1 MSIKQIELPSSCRE
15 ELCRMTLL
23 SRILS
28 LFGIC
33 CLLASEVFAHES
45 PVVDLRQL
53 TDRHGMIILQG
64 PWDFYWQKFV
74 DPFDGTAIPD
84 DRILAGIGWKKAD
97 SERSGQGY
105 ATYRLRIK
113 GFEFHENGYEITL
126 PYILSS
132 YRLTLHPEQDP
143 ARIIRHHLGEPGET
157 ADTTAPMTLSQT
169 LAFQPLGPDEVWIIN
184 IQMACFEHSNGGFR
198 AAPLVAPGKELSRR
212 WRRGMDSDLF
222 CVGILFIMFLYNL
235 MLFIRRPEDK
245 ASLLGAFAIL
255 SIALRAVATSNMLYY
270 LTDRPSKT
278 ILELNH
284 IFEYTT
290 LTGSGIL
297 FSYFLQLTFLPAAY
311 PRLLK
316 HVSILFSPLIIVT
329 LLFPADIY
337 SRFLPLYQISTAF
350 FIGLG
355 FWVVIRAW
363 LMRLD
368 GSLTVFLGGLCILAS
383 FIYDVLV
390 IYGVLPRPFTLQY
403 AATLYVF
410 LASETLAQQFAK
422 AFRTAER
429 LQKELKQEVFK
440 QTAEIKQI
448 MASIPQG
455 IFTMGARL
463 CIEGQYSQ
471 HLEFILQT
479 DDLEGREALPL
490 LFNHSNVNTE
500 QVSMLRSAL
509 LTSIGE
515 DLLVWEFNQ
524 HCLIHEFQVQNP
536 TLGLRIF
543 ELDWHPIANARA
555 TIDHVLVT
563 LRDVTDWRKLQEAN
577 RQREEELNLLLE
589 LVPIPEGRWRDF
601 VKQSHQL
608 LAKAENTGQLAP
620 TETSAH
626 RLAAIALHTLKGL
639 ARSVGCRHL
648 SMAVHEVEEGQR
660 TFAGNEDAPL
670 PTLMKSLADLR
681 QLLSRY
687 EALWVNK
694 LKRGQEN
701 TEHSDSQAALL
712 EELAYRRQQLTR
724 TSPISQHLPELLHT
738 LDSYIQQSL
747 YVSLFALLRETT
759 ESMAQ
764 LATELNRIPPDIR
777 LEGTDQWV
785 HRSVAKVLRMSLVH
799 LIRNALDHG
808 LESPSDRQKQGK
820 NPRGMIS
827 WRVSADARN
836 VCITFHDDGRG
847 LDIAALSRKA
857 NDLGYSQSD
866 LEAMPHGVTD
876 AMFISGLSSRDR
888 VSEVSGRGVGMDAL
902 RSMVEEIGGHVWA
915 QFMDAEETRDQC
927 RPFET
932 IIEIPSHLFLLMNE
946 IPRVSVGF

>member
-1 MSIKQIELPSSCRE
+1 M
-15 ELCRMTLL
+15 
-23 SRILS
+23 
-28 LFGIC
+28 
-33 CLLASEVFAHES
+33 
-45 PVVDLRQL
+45 
-53 TDRHGMIILQG
+53 
-64 PWDFYWQKFV
+64 
-74 DPFDGTAIPD
+74 
-84 DRILAGIGWKKAD
+84 LAGIGWKKAD
-97 SERSGQGY
+97 SEGSGQGY
-105 ATYRLRIK
+105 ATYRLRVK
-113 GFEFHENGYEITL
+113 GFEFHESGYQITL

-132 YRLTLHPEQDP
+132 YRLTLHPERDP
-143 ARIIRHHLGEPGET
+143 SRIIRHHLGEPGET
-157 ADTTAPMTLSQT
+157 ANTTAPMTLSQSV
-169 LAFQPLGPDEVWIIN
+169 AFQPLSPDEVWIIN
-184 IQMACFEHSNGGFR
+184 IQMASFEHSNGGFR
-198 AAPLVAPGKELSRR
+198 AAPLIAPGKELSRR
-212 WRRGMDSDLF
+212 WRLGMDSDIF

-245 ASLLGAFAIL
+245 ASLVGAFAIL

-278 ILELNH
+278 ILELIH
-284 IFEYTT
+284 IFEYIT

-316 HVSILFSPLIIVT
+316 YVSLLFSPLIIVT
-329 LLFPADIY
+329 LIFPMDVY
-337 SRFLPLYQISTAF
+337 TRFLPLYQISTAF

-363 LMRLD
+363 HMRLA

-383 FIYDVLV
+383 FIYDILV

-429 LQKELKQEVFK
+429 LQNELKQEVFN

-455 IFTMGARL
+455 IFTMGATL

-500 QVSMLRSAL
+500 QLSMLRSAL
-509 LTSIGE
+509 LTAIGE

-536 TLGLRIF
+536 KLGLRIL
-543 ELDWHPIANARA
+543 ELDWHPIASARG
-555 TIDHVLVT
+555 TIGHVLVT

-589 LVPIPEGRWRDF
+589 LVPIPEGRWQDF

-608 LAKAENTGQLAP
+608 LTKAENAGQQAP
-620 TETSAH
+620 TETSAL

-648 SMAVHEVEEGQR
+648 SMAVHEVEERQR
-660 TFAGNEDAPL
+660 SLADQDAPL
-670 PTLMKSLADLR
+670 PTLKNSVSKLR
-681 QLLSRY
+681 RLLSRY
-687 EALWVNK
+687 ETLWVDK
-694 LKRGQEN
+694 LKRGEKN
-701 TEHSDSQAALL
+701 VEYSESQTALL

-724 TSPISQHLPELLHT
+724 TSPASQSLPALLQT

-764 LATELNRIPPDIR
+764 LATELNRIPPDIH

-808 LESPSDRQKQGK
+808 LESPSDRQKMGK

-827 WRVSADARN
+827 WRVTASAKN

-847 LDIAALSRKA
+847 LDIAALARKA

-866 LEAMPHGVTD
+866 LESLPHGLTD
-876 AMFISGLSSRDR
+876 AIFISGLSSRDD

-902 RSMVEEIGGHVWA
+902 RSMIEEIGGHVWA
-915 QFMDAEETRDQC
+915 EFIDAKETKDPC
-927 RPFET
+927 RPFAT
-932 IIEIPSHLFLLMNE
+932 IIEIPSHLFLRMDE
-946 IPRVSVGF
+946 GPRVSIGF

>member
-1 MSIKQIELPSSCRE
+1 
-15 ELCRMTLL
+15 MTLL

-33 CLLASEVFAHES
+33 CLLASEVSAQEASVF
-45 PVVDLRQL
+45 DLRQL
-53 TDRHGMIILQG
+53 ADRHGMITLKG

-74 DPFDGTAIPD
+74 DPFDSTAIPD
-84 DRILAGIGWKKAD
+84 DRIPAGIGWKKAD
-97 SERSGQGY
+97 PERSGQGY

-126 PYILSS
+126 PYILSA
-132 YRLTLHPEQDP
+132 YRLTLYPEQDP
-143 ARIIRHHLGEPGET
+143 SRLISHHLGQPGET

-169 LAFQPLGPDEVWIIN
+169 LSFQPLAPDEVWIIN
-184 IQMACFEHSNGGFR
+184 IQIAGFEHSNGGFR
-198 AAPLVAPGKELSRR
+198 AAPLIAPGKELSRR

-270 LTDRPSKT
+270 LADRPSKT
-278 ILELNH
+278 ILEINH
-284 IFEYTT
+284 IFEYIT

-297 FSYFLQLTFLPAAY
+297 FSFFLQLTFLPAAY

-337 SRFLPLYQISTAF
+337 TRFLPLYQISTAF

-383 FIYDVLV
+383 FIYDLLV
-390 IYGVLPRPFTLQY
+390 IYGILPRPFTLQY

-429 LQKELKQEVFK
+429 LQKELKQEVLN

-455 IFTMGARL
+455 IFTMGAGL
-463 CIEGQYSQ
+463 CIEGQYSR

-479 DDLEGREALPL
+479 ADLEGREALPL
-490 LFNHSNVNTE
+490 LFNHSNVNSE

-524 HCLIHEFQVQNP
+524 HCLIHEFQVQSP

-543 ELDWHPIANARA
+543 ELDWHPIANVA
-555 TIDHVLVT
+555 TTIEHVLVT

-589 LVPIPEGRWRDF
+589 LVPIPEGRWEDF

-608 LAKAENTGQLAP
+608 LAKAENTEQAP
-620 TETSAH
+620 TEISAL
-626 RLAAIALHTLKGL
+626 RPAAIALHTLKGL
-639 ARSVGCRHL
+639 ARSIGCRHL
-648 SMAVHEVEEGQR
+648 SMAVHEVEERQR
-660 TFAGNEDAPL
+660 SFTGNGDAPL
-670 PTLMKSLADLR
+670 PTLMNSLAELR
-681 QLLSRY
+681 RLLSRY
-687 EALWVNK
+687 ETLWVNK

-701 TEHSDSQAALL
+701 AEHSDSQTALL

-724 TSPISQHLPELLHT
+724 TGAVTQDLPQLLHT

-747 YVSLFALLRETT
+747 YVSLFTLLREAT
-759 ESMAQ
+759 ESMAH
-764 LATELNRIPPDIR
+764 LATELNRLPPNIR

-785 HRSVAKVLRMSLVH
+785 HRSAAKVLRMSLVH

-808 LESPSDRQKQGK
+808 LEPPSDRQKQGK

-827 WRVSADARN
+827 WRVTADAKN
-836 VCITFHDDGRG
+836 VRITFHDDGRG
-847 LDIAALSRKA
+847 LDIATLSRKA

-866 LEAMPHGVTD
+866 LEAMPHGITD
-876 AMFISGLSSRDR
+876 AIFISGLSSRDH

-915 QFMDAEETRDQC
+915 QLMDGEETRDQC
-927 RPFET
+927 QPFET
-932 IIEIPSHLFLLMNE
+932 IIEIPSHLFLLMTKSV
-946 IPRVSVGF
+946 RAGVGFQANRE